1 MNLYVESSA
10 IVSRLLG
17 QSNGAVVQDILER
30 AENVFSSELVL
41 VECDRALVRAESAG
55 LLSAAQAAGQRAIL
69 NHESAYWTLLRI
81 EGEVVERAR
90 RAFPV
95 EPVRTLD
102 ALHLA
107 SLLIVRSIFADAE
120 VLSFDERIRGNA
132 TALGFQLAET

>member
-17 QSNGAVVQDILER
+17 QSNGAFVQDILER
-30 AENVFSSELVL
+30 TENVFSSELLL

>member
-17 QSNGAVVQDILER
+17 QSNGAVVQDLLER

-55 LLSAAQAAGQRAIL
+55 VLSAAQAAGQRATL

-81 EGEVVERAR
+81 EGEVLERAR